1 MQNPVVLVPGI
12 TASTLVDRYPVDPQ
26 TVWSALLNKAWD
38 RVALHPDDLRY
49 ERDEPARVT
58 ESGVFELVYSE
69 LAKELRH
76 DLSPKADRATPVY
89 PFGYDWRQPLELL
102 EERLLA
108 FIDEV
113 IDRTKLLRHYHKDGY
128 AQEPRVDLVG
138 HSMGGLLIAGMLA
151 RHGRRARIGR
161 IATLGTPFRGS
172 LEAVLKM
179 TTGLA
184 AIGGTSSSS
193 REREVARLTPA
204 LYYLL
209 PDFEGALEPR
219 AADLPAS
226 FFEPEAWQPGIV
238 QTIAEYVRLHGL
250 APGDRK
256 QQAQALFAALLQ
268 RAREHRERVRALEL
282 APAGLSSADWLCVVG
297 VGETTRVRLAVGREH
312 GKPSFDLSSKDRENG
327 WSELPPER
335 RVLTG
340 DGTVP
345 YRGAQPPF
353 LPPESLVCVCDSDFG
368 YWELGDRALEGPLG
382 VGLHGMLPKMNLVHR
397 LIASHFQRVHRKGTW
412 GRKPPDL
419 APDASWAPP
428 IAGLE
433 AKG

>member
-12 TASTLVDRYPVDPQ
+12 TASTLVDRYPVDPE
-26 TVWSALLNKAWD
+26 TVWSAVFDKSWD

-58 ESGVFELVYSE
+58 EGGMFELMYAE

-76 DLSPKADRATPVY
+76 DLSPKADQPTPVY
-89 PFGYDWRQPLELL
+89 PFAYDWRQPLESL
-102 EERLLA
+102 EDRLLA
-108 FIDEV
+108 FVDEV
-113 IDRTKLLRHYHKDGY
+113 IDRTKLLRHYHKAGY
-128 AQEPRVDLVG
+128 ADAPKVDLVA
-138 HSMGGLLIAGMLA
+138 HSMGGLLVAGMLA
-151 RHGRRARIGR
+151 RHGKRVRVGR

-184 AIGGTSSSS
+184 ALGGTSSSS

-209 PDFEGALEPR
+209 PDFAGALEPKPGVG
-219 AADLPAS
+219 DLPKS

-238 QTIAEYVRLHGL
+238 QTIAEYVRLHGV
-250 APGDRK
+250 APADRK
-256 QQAQALFAALLQ
+256 QQAQDLFAALLHQ
-268 RAREHRERVRALEL
+268 AHTHRRRVCGLDL
-282 APAGLSSADWLCVVG
+282 AQAGLASSDWLCIVG
-297 VGETTRVRLAVGREH
+297 VGETTRVRLRVGREH
-312 GKPSFDLSSKDRENG
+312 GKPSFDLTSEDRMNTWEEPPSKDRA
-327 WSELPPER
+327 
-335 RVLTG
+335 LTG

-353 LPPESLVCVCDSDFG
+353 LPPESLVCVCDGDFG
-368 YWELGDRALEGPLG
+368 YWELRDRVLELG
-382 VGLHGMLPKMNLVHR
+382 VGLHGALPKMNLVHR
-397 LIASHFQRVHRKGTW
+397 LVASHFQGVQRKGTW
-412 GRKPPDL
+412 GRRPPDL
-419 APDASWAPP
+419 APGASWTPP

>member
-1 MQNPVVLVPGI
+1 VQHPVVLVPGI

-26 TVWSALLNKAWD
+26 TVWSALRNKAWD

-58 ESGVFELVYSE
+58 EGGLYELVYAE

-76 DLSPKADRATPVY
+76 DLSPKADRPTPVY

-113 IDRTKLLRHYHKDGY
+113 IDRTKLLRHYHREGY
-128 AQEPRVDLVG
+128 GEAPRVDLVG

-151 RHGRRARIGR
+151 RHGERARVGR

-184 AIGGTSSSS
+184 ALGVSSSSS

-209 PDFEGALEPR
+209 PDFEGALAAR

-250 APGDRK
+250 TPGDRK
-256 QQAQALFAALLQ
+256 QQAHELFAALLRQ
-268 RAREHRERVRALEL
+268 AREHRERVRTLDL
-282 APAGLSSADWLCVVG
+282 QRAGLTSADWLCIVG

-312 GKPSFDLSSKDRENG
+312 GKPSFDLASRDRENG
-327 WSELPPER
+327 WSELSPAR

-353 LPPESLVCVCDSDFG
+353 LPLQSLVCLSDEDFG
-368 YWELGDRALEGPLG
+368 YWELRDRLLEGPLG
-382 VGLHGMLPKMNLVHR
+382 LGLHGMLPKLSVVHR
-397 LIASHFQRVHRKGTW
+397 LIASHFQRVHRKGIW
-412 GRKPPDL
+412 GRMPPDL
-419 APDASWAPP
+419 GPGTSWAPP
-428 IAGLE
+428 IEGLE